1 MCKYWQIPHSSNT
14 QRLQEAFSWL
24 RGHTSLWCHYQRP
37 FPDNLRTPHA
47 THPRGMLTWQ
57 RNDPQWQVT
66 REVISLLSYTGP
78 RGPLLLFC
86 CCGNLD
92 STLQMLLSFSL
103 VQEKKDCALLAAH
116 QQACLDAFDK
126 TSEETTY
133 LKKDQCLHLYLD
145 QAGPLH
151 RRLSD
156 FFIIIIFNFSYPP
169 VLKVYNTKSLVFWT
183 LRTLACKCIF
193 FLTKEESLD
202 NGSAAWISS
211 HWWHP
216 TFEAISY

>member
-1 MCKYWQIPHSSNT
+1 MFRYCVSIGKSLIPPILRDSRKHLVGWEAT
-14 QRLQEAFSWL
+14 PLYDVTIKDLFQTTCVRLMPHTREACS
-24 RGHTSLWCHYQRP
+24 
-37 FPDNLRTPHA
+37 PD
-47 THPRGMLTWQ
+47 RGMI
-57 RNDPQWQVT
+57 PQWQVA

-133 LKKDQCLHLYLD
+133 LKKRPVSSSIF
-145 QAGPLH
+145 GPG
-151 RRLSD
+151 
-156 FFIIIIFNFSYPP
+156 
-169 VLKVYNTKSLVFWT
+169 WT
-183 LRTLACKCIF
+183 
-193 FLTKEESLD
+193 
-202 NGSAAWISS
+202 SS
-211 HWWHP
+211 
-216 TFEAISY
+216 